1 MKTEGKAFYIPTE
14 DACVLSWG
22 EGAPDSTNTGIV
34 PGGRY
39 TDTTNA
45 AAYINTNTAAS
56 PTWKAIDVANLILG
70 DSETIVFG
78 TGSDV
83 TVQWTGA
90 AFTVTA
96 ANVAGEPYTFT
107 AGQGAAT
114 SAGGAFKLVG
124 GAGGGTSGNGG
135 LISATGGASTSG
147 DGGAASVTGGAGGTA
162 GDGGDASLVGGVGGA
177 TGSGGAIAVTGGDTV
192 AGATGTGGA
201 VAIAGGANANTT
213 NGAGGAVSATGGAGK
228 GTGDGGAASLV
239 GGAGGATGAGGA
251 IAITGGASAGVG
263 GTAGAVTI
271 DAGAVTGGTGAAV
284 SIAPTNTNATGI
296 TLGNDTSLADN
307 VAIIFGTGSDVDIS
321 WNASY
326 LVGGSVGMWAAAPV
340 PIHQSLLTAT
350 GLPAYELHDDFFQHD
365 PTATVGRWPE
375 LVVGAGT
382 QSLLDDVAGGVC
394 RLSCQATTDDAC
406 EQMTFV
412 SAPFYLAAGKTL
424 WYETR
429 IKITGDIQSEHSFGL
444 VALGENL
451 TAVADVLPA
460 DGVSFSTQ
468 DGSLAVALTC
478 SKDGTDTGAVAG
490 VHTLVSGSWVT
501 LGFLVNGVTSVTP
514 YVNGVAGTAAT
525 TTICDDESL
534 APYFLVRNGD
544 GVTTQIMDIDYVKV
558 VQLR

>member
-201 VAIAGGANANTT
+201 VAIAGGANA
-213 NGAGGAVSATGGAGK
+213 AGGAVSATGGAGK

-284 SIAPTNTNATGI
+284 SIAPTNATGI

-429 IKITGDIQSEHSFGL
+429 IKITGDVQSEHSFGL